1 MVKCNGHVKAM
12 PIAAHNQ
19 LEVMHAIQ
27 AHTREGSRL
36 LTILST
42 TEINPILVRK
52 ASDYPRSST
61 GSVVPRTSTGN
72 RSEAA

>member
-1 MVKCNGHVKAM
+1 MFVLGAAGNVIVFGVVKRNGHVKAM

-52 ASDYPRSST
+52 A
-61 GSVVPRTSTGN
+61 
-72 RSEAA
+72 